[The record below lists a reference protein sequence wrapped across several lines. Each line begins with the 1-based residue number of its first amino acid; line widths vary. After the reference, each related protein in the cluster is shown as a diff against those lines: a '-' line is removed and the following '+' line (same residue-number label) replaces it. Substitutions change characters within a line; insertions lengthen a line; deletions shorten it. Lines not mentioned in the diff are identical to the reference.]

1 MLVQKIWALS
11 FRRNGRTKYA
21 YEMLHLIHNLNHV
34 WPEEIRNI
42 VLKNWLVNPSGLPNR
57 NIEMDLAQEHLNF
70 KIKISYKARGSNAS
84 WEWLETISPC
94 VVVLGDLQKTLND
107 TLGGDQGTK
116 HAPPDLKDD
125 IESLMSSLDEHK
137 VYQIQ
142 KGRMV
147 KEEEV
152 VKDVVGV
159 GLQNLT
165 AGEKNPLNEYNAAF
179 KRLQR
184 RRKMKPVSLAA
195 LEGHSEQAATA
206 HIPTQPPPASPV
218 TSPIP
223 LIPAAEGDEEE
234 FEEGPASNETSEIDK
249 ILEDIENG
257 VADETL
263 PRLTEDDVV
272 LDMDEIMVEDEEFVD
287 TDESDSDEG
296 EDDVGWMDD
305 EERE

>member
-1 MLVQKIWALS
+1 MRIGEQDLL
-11 FRRNGRTKYA
+11 
-21 YEMLHLIHNLNHV
+21 LILGIQV
-34 WPEEIRNI
+34 
-42 VLKNWLVNPSGLPNR
+42 
-57 NIEMDLAQEHLNF
+57 
-70 KIKISYKARGSNAS
+70 SYKARGSNSS
-84 WEWLETISPC
+84 WEWLEIISPC
-94 VVVLGDLQKTLND
+94 VVGLGNLQKALND
-107 TLGGDQGTK
+107 ALGGDQGTK

-179 KRLQR
+179 RRLQIR
-184 RRKMKPVSLAA
+184 RRMKPVSLAS
-195 LEGHSEQAATA
+195 LKGRSEQAPA
-206 HIPTQPPPASPV
+206 HIPTQPPQSPPPPSI

-223 LIPAAEGDEEE
+223 SIPAAEEDEEE
-234 FEEGPASNETSEIDK
+234 FEENPAPEETSEIDR
-249 ILEDIENG
+249 ILEDVENG

-263 PRLTEDDVV
+263 PRLTEDDVA
-272 LDMDEIMVEDEEFVD
+272 LDMDEIVVEDDEFID

-296 EDDVGWMDD
+296 EGDVGWMD
-305 EERE
+305 EEQPE